1 MSSCV
6 CWLLSETG
14 PRQASMLL
22 LTPSHLYLW
31 DTVSDTSLQVL
42 SIETCSVS
50 VSPGSTDGEVKLHI
64 TACSVADQKPERDRD
79 FEIVRQYLEKSSIA
93 LQQGPGQDQSVPGQE
108 QSGPRQDQS
117 VLDTEIAAEDI
128 SEARVGI
135 NHVAVGEGPG
145 GVVLCVDLWE
155 SMQFMAVYESFKQLS
170 WASLHTLHKPTV
182 VTSNKQNKFHL

>member
-6 CWLLSETG
+6 CGLLSETG

-50 VSPGSTDGEVKLHI
+50 ISPGSTDGEVKLHI
-64 TACSVADQKPERDRD
+64 MACSVADQRPERDRD

-93 LQQGPGQDQSVPGQE
+93 LQQGPGQDQSV
-108 QSGPRQDQS
+108 
-117 VLDTEIAAEDI
+117 LDTEIAAEDI

-135 NHVAVGEGPG
+135 NNVAVGEGPG

-155 SMQFMAVYESFKQLS
+155 GMQFMAVYESFKQLS